1 MKHESISTGR
11 IDSVGKVRSNSRELL
26 LLICLIGVQIAF
38 PTHPSWAGPVYP
50 PNSPLTWTGLAG
62 DGLWGNPTNWFP
74 QYVPSSITPQVTLAP
89 TNGSFSVAIVSNEAA
104 GVGGTIFGPDSGMTL
119 NILGS
124 LQYTWVMAPLQSDGA
139 PASRSRINMYGSASL
154 SCNGG
159 AGLAVGDQ
167 WWDWSGPF
175 VTMNLSGNSIVTLTN
190 GAGLWLGGHLDLYD
204 SARFVAGAGGALNM
218 DNQGALSDGTRA
230 MILGGGALIL
240 PTGWTNSGS
249 VYDWIARG
257 ILRAYGKGFDTND
270 LNISDNGTNTIVT
283 PVALGGALSA
293 IHFSALSKPT
303 MMVGTFQQATLSG
316 DYPSV
321 TGVLLSSDEPGLDPA
336 SYAAPVYTS
345 SNPGIVSVAAN
356 GMLTAVSP
364 GTATITATVGALST
378 GTPLSVTVAP
388 LSAALAHRYSF
399 NETSGTTASDSVGG
413 ANATLMGTAAFDG
426 AGDVV
431 LDGNTNGQDF
441 VQLPAGIVAGM
452 SEVTVECWASFGV
465 TATNNFENLFAFG
478 NSDTDPLDSTF
489 GQGGNYITF
498 SPHTGGGTAQA
509 NFGQGLPGFLTERDA
524 VSTGVLDG
532 AVNMHVVAVFH
543 PYAGYEA
550 FYTNGVLAATI
561 SMFNNLIDPVAF
573 SGPTYTNSSLLA
585 FTLGADPVNYIGKS
599 LYNADPGLLGS
610 INEVRIYNGALSP
623 GQIAADNALG
633 PNQLIGASTTVS
645 LTATPAGAGN
655 VTISWPT
662 NSAMVNLQSSPTLGT
677 GAVWS
682 PVIGALSISA
692 GRYQITVPE
701 SGNAQLFRLQL

>member
-1 MKHESISTGR
+1 MKRNILRAAVPGILAACLVQLASGQ
-11 IDSVGKVRSNSRELL
+11 DS
-26 LLICLIGVQIAF
+26 
-38 PTHPSWAGPVYP
+38 H
-50 PNSPLTWTGLAG
+50 WTGTGG
-62 DGLWGNPTNWFP
+62 DNLWSNPNNWNPVGVPPDQTGLDPVNGGNVWLQPVSG
-74 QYVPSSITPQVTLAP
+74 VPANIL
-89 TNGSFSVAIVSNEAA
+89 
-104 GVGGTIFGPDSGMTL
+104 VGPGDVENPGLGGANPPWNTIFGPESASTLTVEGTL
-119 NILGS
+119 NYDWTLVPWQLNPAPGLRSHLNLRGS
-124 LQYTWVMAPLQSDGA
+124 GA
-139 PASRSRINMYGSASL
+139 INTSGASL
-154 SCNGG
+154 NC
-159 AGLAVGDQ
+159 GDG
-167 WWDWSGPF
+167 WWDALRSGPY
-175 VTMNLSGNSIVTLTN
+175 VTVNLYDNSSFNSLG
-190 GAGLWLGGHLDLYD
+190 GAGLWLGGHINVYD
-204 SARFVAGAGGALNM
+204 SALLLINGYVNM
-218 DNQGALSDGTRA
+218 DNLNANNDGTRS
-230 MILGGGALIL
+230 IVVGGGTLALPENTIT
-240 PTGWTNSGS
+240 TGNSGS

-356 GMLTAVSP
+356 GMLTAVSA
-364 GTATITATVGALST
+364 GTATISATVGALST